1 MYYYT
6 CVLILVYMC
15 ALVLVFEEEKN
26 EEEIWVVELKN
37 HAGGWKKLEKHEK
50 NRKKIKAK

>member
-1 MYYYT
+1 
-6 CVLILVYMC
+6 MC